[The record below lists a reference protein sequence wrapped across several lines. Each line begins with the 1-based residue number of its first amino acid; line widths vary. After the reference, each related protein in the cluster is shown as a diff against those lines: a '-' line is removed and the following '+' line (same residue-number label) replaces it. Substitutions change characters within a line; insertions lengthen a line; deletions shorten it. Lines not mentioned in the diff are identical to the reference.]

1 MCILKS
7 RLGGEICRVLSVC
20 TKAITLW
27 FELCLHE
34 QRLLSISVFYIDNQK
49 QEQEQVISLE
59 EHVVFSHRIVTKII
73 FLDKN
78 VKYMTITWISK
89 LSVKIILPLKALRFY
104 MCPKKF
110 DYRMLTYLYAFTQ
123 ITTVQLL
130 TIFQIICLV
139 QGVGRNN

>member
-7 RLGGEICRVLSVC
+7 RLGGEICWVLSAC

-34 QRLLSISVFYIDNQK
+34 QRLLSISTLTIKSKNKSKWF
-49 QEQEQVISLE
+49 SLE
-59 EHVVFSHRIVTKII
+59 EHVVFSHRIVIKII

-89 LSVKIILPLKALRFY
+89 LLVKIILPLKALRFY
-104 MCPKKF
+104 TCPNKF
-110 DYRMLTYLYAFTQ
+110 DYRMLTYLNAFIQ

-130 TIFQIICLV
+130 TRFQIICLV
-139 QGVGRNN
+139 QGVGRNI

>member
-1 MCILKS
+1 MHFKIDGLVVKFAEC
-7 RLGGEICRVLSVC
+7 CQY
-20 TKAITLW
+20 A
-27 FELCLHE
+27 
-34 QRLLSISVFYIDNQK
+34 QRLLHCDLNYACMSKDLSISVFYIDNQK

-78 VKYMTITWISK
+78 VKYMTITWINK
-89 LSVKIILPLKALRFY
+89 LSVKIILPLKALRLY

-110 DYRMLTYLYAFTQ
+110 DFRMLTYLYAFTQ

-139 QGVGRNN
+139 QGVERNN

>member
-1 MCILKS
+1 VHFKIKACWWKL
-7 RLGGEICRVLSVC
+7 LSVVSMHKGYYTVIWIMLARAKTFKYTC
-20 TKAITLW
+20 I
-27 FELCLHE
+27 
-34 QRLLSISVFYIDNQK
+34 YIDNQK

-59 EHVVFSHRIVTKII
+59 EHVVFSHRIVIKII

-110 DYRMLTYLYAFTQ
+110 DYHMLTYLYAFTQ